1 MPPLTFPFLSLKEG
15 LYSVIQCIECRENYK
30 LAIAGSEMVEVKVS
44 DSIRKQ
50 PPPVKIIGNFIFKG
64 KSKWSMVV
72 SWGCR
77 KAFSTGCP
85 KPVPY

>member
-50 PPPVKIIGNFIFKG
+50 PPSVKIIGNFIFKG

-77 KAFSTGCP
+77 KAFSTG
-85 KPVPY
+85 VS